1 MLLPS
6 AASLNDK
13 WRRSVVANWHTA
25 FDGRFPFAAS
35 KSDASLSMLA
45 EFVRKDSGRIERFL
59 TTELNG
65 VLHKEGSQWVPDKVN
80 SHGTVFNPAFLRA
93 INQLSQLSDILFT
106 DGSGGSAL
114 SYRRACPGG
123 CRDTADDRRPKAAL
137 FQSDGR
143 LADFPLA
150 GETYKP
156 GTLLTRPPSMRARVC
171 SVTTAVHRALF
182 AGWSRVNAIRWI
194 AASG

>member
-35 KSDASLSMLA
+35 KSDASCRCWLSLCA
-45 EFVRKDSGRIERFL
+45 KTAGESNVFS
-59 TTELNG
+59 TELNG

-80 SHGTVFNPAFLRA
+80 SHGLVFNPAFLRA

-106 DGSGGSAL
+106 DGSQGSAL
-114 SYRRACPGG
+114 SYRPACPGG
-123 CRDTADDRRPKAAL
+123 CRDTADDRRPKVAL

-156 GTLLTRPPSMRARVC
+156 GTLLTW
-171 SVTTAVHRALF
+171 TTVNAGTRLFGDYSGTGVLF